1 MAQLPVKSPRIDPRF
16 APFRLEIRPSKI
28 HRLGVYAAERIPA
41 NRKVIEY
48 TGERLNRWQAKQRDS
63 KRFTYLFAVD
73 DYWTLDGA
81 VNGSGAEIINHSC
94 DPNLVSRVM
103 KGHILYMSLRVDPAG
118 RGIDRRLQLHEEW
131 GRPYPLRLRVEAV
144 PGHHGDIGEVGSDTL
159 PGRTLLPCSPPE
171 GTRP

>member
-1 MAQLPVKSPRIDPRF
+1 MPWKGITSPARDPRF

-103 KGHILYMSLRVDPAG
+103 KGHILYMSLRVIRPGEELTVDYNFTKNGGDRTPCACG
-118 RGIDRRLQLHEEW
+118 SRQCRGIME
-131 GRPYPLRLRVEAV
+131 
-144 PGHHGDIGEVGSDTL
+144 T
-159 PGRTLLPCSPPE
+159 
-171 GTRP
+171 